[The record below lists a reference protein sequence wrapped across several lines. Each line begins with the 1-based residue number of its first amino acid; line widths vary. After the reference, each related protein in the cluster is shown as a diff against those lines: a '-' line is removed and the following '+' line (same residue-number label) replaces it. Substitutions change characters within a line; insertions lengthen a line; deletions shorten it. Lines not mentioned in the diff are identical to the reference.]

1 MDEDSLTN
9 RLKSLYT
16 IDISKERFH
25 DDPRKHGSGAAWRVI
40 HLFLPSPGGSCSALP
55 RPGPGW
61 EVRAGE
67 QVRADG
73 GGGGGPGGA
82 LSAPASPP
90 GPVPL

>member
-1 MDEDSLTN
+1 MDIG
-9 RLKSLYT
+9 KG
-16 IDISKERFH
+16 RFH

-61 EVRAGE
+61 EARAGE
-67 QVRADG
+67 QVRAD
-73 GGGGGPGGA
+73 GGGGPGGA